1 MRKLLDVSIIAKEN
15 IKMLKNEKM
24 ENFRKMLE
32 EQIEEKKKLMLKDDL
47 NNPFNLDNMF

>member
-1 MRKLLDVSIIAKEN
+1 M
-15 IKMLKNEKM
+15 KNYM
-24 ENFRKMLE
+24 KMLE